1 MLGKISSATEH
12 GIKSTILTE
21 STRSKQQLF
30 YRTLMMWCTTVGVEF
45 FNDILVP
52 PDLLLDGARL

>member
-21 STRSKQQLF
+21 STRSKQQLN